1 MKLEKLKGNYL
12 FYGVV
17 CILVGFLLSLPVFFS
32 AVRSSPE
39 VYTELYILSRNV
51 EENISEDELI
61 NYYSV
66 NGYKS
71 ELTNNGNTLIIDDKL
86 TYEKDFG
93 YKGEKNEIYW
103 EEWTLVKTSSATDF
117 NDVDEILK
125 DSNNNLLITT
135 SYKIGDRDIEIVH
148 QNSYLKSFIEKT
160 SVNTTLNFFLI
171 VVSAFFL
178 IFGLA
183 FIILKKKYWY
193 NILQI

>member
-12 FYGVV
+12 FYGVA
-17 CILVGFLLSLPVFFS
+17 CILVGFLISLPVFFS

-103 EEWTLVKTSSATDF
+103 EEWTLVETSSATDF

-178 IFGLA
+178 TFGLA
-183 FIILKKKYWY
+183 FIILKKKY
-193 NILQI
+193 